1 MGNHLFFLTLQIFNT
16 VYSISSFISSEVK
29 LNLSLLVFLTGH
41 VSILIRVLIMIWFV
55 FINYDS
61 FMSLSFMLLI
71 LLAATCEY
79 VFLWILVFMSFNLSL
94 YTGHPAHAAYECLL
108 NLYTS
113 TFPCWSYF
121 CNLCLNYYILD
132 IFLAVYNCWQITKCI
147 TFKTFDY
154 FLFLI

>member
-16 VYSISSFISSEVK
+16 IYSISSFISSEVK

-41 VSILIRVLIMIWFV
+41 VSILIRVLIMIWFA

-61 FMSLSFMLLI
+61 FMSLSFMLFI

-94 YTGHPAHAAYECLL
+94 YTGHPAHAALWAPPQFIHFHLSLL
-108 NLYTS
+108 ELLLQFVFELLHLGHLSCCVQLLANYQM
-113 TFPCWSYF
+113 
-121 CNLCLNYYILD
+121 YYI
-132 IFLAVYNCWQITKCI
+132 
-147 TFKTFDY
+147 
-154 FLFLI
+154 